1 MNDVVDAF
9 VHLLHDT
16 ENCLRNSPGNGRV
29 LALIEFLRDFRLKRI
44 NPIHKRLGR
53 MNSGRYVLSMVG
65 LTNVGKSTLAHALLK
80 HPVAPRRNGPAT
92 SIPVEYEH
100 GDEWLMTT
108 CSLESRSV
116 QRESFNSPQLL
127 AQALERRVF
136 NVSQDHADKIERVL
150 VRGPMDS
157 IEGELVFA
165 DTPGFGAGQSGDTQ
179 GIHQA
184 RLTDY
189 VHKHVHEV
197 LFCVSGANCVVK
209 KEEVEFFRAIQEL
222 CSTVVVNKWD
232 CEPEA
237 REREIQVYKTKYA
250 HLFPLCG
257 FMFIEA
263 KWAIE
268 GQTKGTPG
276 KVGESGVNEL
286 RTFIS
291 ERATIAGRR
300 AALRQQLED
309 AWQDLLELAREP
321 LRESSLDAVPWR
333 EDGFRRLRGAET
345 RCGVNITKSRSN

>member
-16 ENCLRNSPGNGRV
+16 ENCLRTSPGQLRTN
-29 LALIEFLRDFRLKRI
+29 ALIDFLRDFRLKRI

-53 MNSGRYVLSMVG
+53 MDSKRYVLSMVG

-100 GDEWLMTT
+100 GHEWQMRTW
-108 CSLESRSV
+108 SLETRSV
-116 QRESFNSPQLL
+116 HPEHFGSPQLL

-136 NVSQDHADKIERVL
+136 DVSQDQADKIERVL

-157 IEGELVFA
+157 IEGGLVFA
-165 DTPGFGAGQSGDTQ
+165 DTPGFGAAQSADAHGN
-179 GIHQA
+179 HQA
-184 RLTDY
+184 RLTEY

-197 LFCVSGANCVVK
+197 LFCVSGANCAVK
-209 KEEVEFFRAIQEL
+209 TEEVAFFKGIQEL
-222 CSTVVVNKWD
+222 CSTVVVTKWD
-232 CEPEA
+232 GEPDA
-237 REREIQVYKTKYA
+237 REREIQAYKTKFA

-276 KVGESGVNEL
+276 KLGESGVDEL
-286 RTFIS
+286 VRFIR
-291 ERATIAGRR
+291 ERATVDGRR
-300 AALRQQLED
+300 AALRQQLLD

-321 LRESSLDAVPWR
+321 LRESGLAAVPWR
-333 EDGFRRLRGAET
+333 DDGVPRMRTAAT
-345 RCGVNITKSRSN
+345 RCAVPFTNLP